1 MTNEDGSKL
10 CIVFIAMDTQRGGIL
25 AEKM

>member
-1 MTNEDGSKL
+1 MTNEDGSIL

-25 AEKM
+25 AEKV